1 MQIPEHQSYWEAS
14 EKDLSFL
21 PQTLKHKE
29 IGNMFFDKATQLQ
42 YLITS
47 FLTKKHW
54 LKLFAISKAT
64 VKPINFL
71 RTTVPENNEGLK
83 RINNLFLEEKM
94 EVSPWKQA
102 NASTQKYRNSIL
114 KNYSFSEE
122 IWKTFENSKVLPE
135 RIIANL
141 NLRKTKWQSL
151 GKWAVT
157 FSSALI
163 KKIRSEN
170 TSKKILKF
178 SIVER
183 HFGSKNNEL
192 CELLQWKLLLTMLRL
207 NQMLLTRPSL
217 LF

>member
-1 MQIPEHQSYWEAS
+1 MQIPDIKVTERQMRRNFHFFC
-14 EKDLSFL
+14 KDS
-21 PQTLKHKE
+21 KHKE

-83 RINNLFLEEKM
+83 RINNLFLEEKI

-102 NASTQKYRNSIL
+102 NASTQKSRNSIL

-141 NLRKTKWQSL
+141 NLRKTK
-151 GKWAVT
+151 
-157 FSSALI
+157 
-163 KKIRSEN
+163 
-170 TSKKILKF
+170 
-178 SIVER
+178 
-183 HFGSKNNEL
+183 
-192 CELLQWKLLLTMLRL
+192 
-207 NQMLLTRPSL
+207 
-217 LF
+217 